1 MYLQKQQQTFCQIII
16 GFFIKNVDLLQ
27 EGFHLRISR
36 ILFWKASIK
45 VYCISPYFIP
55 MFMIN
60 EFFHCRE
67 KIIQKMQQLNYSA
80 KEIKNRLKLINARTQ
95 VYNQENRS

>member
-1 MYLQKQQQTFCQIII
+1 MPTLIFRTS
-16 GFFIKNVDLLQ
+16 G
-27 EGFHLRISR
+27 R
-36 ILFWKASIK
+36 K
-45 VYCISPYFIP
+45 VKRPHP
-55 MFMIN
+55 TTTD
-60 EFFHCRE
+60 